1 MNQHVILPELG
12 WRWFR
17 LVAVVVGATWCARH
31 YPLRWN
37 DGFGAD
43 KALWFQ
49 GALFFGALVLA
60 ALLVMRT
67 RWWFG
72 KALWGWLCVSLGWW
86 AWQSERLAV
95 PIWQA
100 EDCRA
105 EAYLTEFPREADPIG
120 KRFGLYLAA
129 HDCALPQGFRVFAYD
144 YRAGESLHYG
154 QAYRLDLRLKPTDWG
169 GIATVQADAQS
180 ALSVPFYQIW
190 RSKLHAAM
198 QPIDERWRGWLRA
211 LLLGDQSALRFE
223 EREMLKRTGTSH
235 LIAVSGFHLVL
246 VAGFGWLLLRPLSTL
261 LLRHQSVTPQTMTLL
276 LNLIWCG
283 AYALLSGAEPPV
295 VRAWL
300 MLLMLTLF
308 WLRPI
313 ATTALQT
320 LGAVLVIQLF
330 VFPEDLWNIGAWLSY
345 FAVLTL
351 VLIHPH
357 VRGKRHYWQ
366 FVVVQS
372 ALTLVMM
379 PVIWALFGGIS
390 AGAWLVNLVLIPY
403 TGALMLLGALAWL
416 WSGLVPL
423 LNAASGYY
431 FGFLERSSRWDWVY
445 FEPAWQP
452 TVLMGVC
459 VSALLLLGLSHLPR
473 KALWGLGL
481 MVLALGD
488 WARLSSE
495 TWWLNHRY
503 RVGIVQTEQ
512 GVVIIN
518 SGTKSKRTGRDD
530 AARQLLPYLRRRG
543 LVPSALL
550 VTERAVAANSAVVSL
565 KTAYPDL
572 PIYRFVSLD
581 GFAYPSIDCTKSALL
596 SDCKPFRELLAQQS
610 ALSP

>member
-1 MNQHVILPELG
+1 M
-12 WRWFR
+12 
-17 LVAVVVGATWCARH
+17 VAVVGATWCAR
-31 YPLRWN
+31 YGPRLAG
-37 DGFGAD
+37 DTFEID

-49 GALFFGALVLA
+49 SALFFGVLGWLA
-60 ALLVMRT
+60 IWWRT
-67 RWWFG
+67 RHTMIG
-72 KALWGWLCVSLGWW
+72 KALWLVLLWLGLVG
-86 AWQSERLAV
+86 WQSVRLAV
-95 PIWQA
+95 PTWQA

-105 EAYLTEFPREADPIG
+105 EAYLTEFPREADPVG
-120 KRFGLYLAA
+120 KRFGLYLVK

-180 ALSVPFYQIW
+180 ALSVPFYQRW
-190 RSKLHAAM
+190 RAKLHAAM
-198 QPIDERWRGWLRA
+198 QPIDERWRGWLQA
-211 LLLGDQSALRFE
+211 LLLGDQSALRFD

-246 VAGFGWLLLRPLSTL
+246 VAGFGWILWRPLSTL
-261 LLRHQSVTPQTMTLL
+261 LLRYQSFTPQSLTLL

-295 VRAWL
+295 TRAWL
-300 MLLMLTLF
+300 MLLMFTVL

-313 ATTALQT
+313 SATGIQMLAAT
-320 LGAVLVIQLF
+320 LVIQLLI
-330 VFPEDLWNIGAWLSY
+330 FPEDLWNIGAWLSY
-345 FAVLTL
+345 FAVLAL
-351 VLIHPH
+351 LLIYPH
-357 VRGKRHYWQ
+357 VREKRRGWQ
-366 FVVVQS
+366 FVAVQS
-372 ALTLVMM
+372 ALTVVMM
-379 PVIWALFGGIS
+379 PVTWALFGGIS

-423 LNAASGYY
+423 LNTASGYY
-431 FGFLERSSRWDWVY
+431 FGFLASSSRWDWVY
-445 FEPAWQP
+445 FEPLFQP
-452 TVLMGVC
+452 TVLMGAC
-459 VSALLLLGLSHLPR
+459 ASACLLLGLSTVRH
-473 KALWGLGL
+473 KALWSLGL

-488 WARLSSE
+488 WARLSTE

-503 RVGIVQTEQ
+503 QVGIVQTEP

-543 LVPSALL
+543 LEPSALL
-550 VTERAVAANSAVVSL
+550 ITERAVAANSAVVSL

-581 GFAYPSIDCTKSALL
+581 GFPYPAVDCTQSALL
-596 SDCKPFRELLAQQS
+596 SDCKHFRELLTRQS
-610 ALSP
+610 ALLR